1 MYDGKTTYSQRRDS
15 VWNATQKYIHSWNSL
30 IYTRA
35 YSQFD
40 WNVCMETAAACYTY
54 TRSIH
59 ALDIFSFSL
68 DAIQHWAVYFLLL
81 FLFTLYVYLY
91 LYRCT
96 RERYIYTYFSD
107 LFVRVTFWSLL
118 LRPLIPSSSSSVE
131 LYELNSKIISKN
143 RE

>member
-15 VWNATQKYIHSWNSL
+15 VWNATQKYKHSWNSL
-30 IYTRA
+30 IYTRVH
-35 YSQFD
+35 SHFD
-40 WNVCMETAAACYTY
+40 WSVCMETAAACYTY

-68 DAIQHWAVYFLLL
+68 DAIQHWAVCFLLL
-81 FLFTLYVYLY
+81 FPFTLYVYISISMY
-91 LYRCT
+91 SRKI
-96 RERYIYTYFSD
+96 YIYTYFSD